1 MHQTFYIDVDEEVNS
16 VINRIR
22 KSNEKYNIL
31 VIAHGALLMQSAVS
45 LKLIKREADALEKKV
60 MIITKDELAASI
72 AKKIGFPVRNSL
84 EEVNENKSNPVVKRE
99 SILVSREPE
108 RVNVGAEKESV
119 EPMEVIDKKNR
130 LVNLGSDSFMS
141 ASGMIKK
148 PEIEKNLKNS
158 PPKKEFDNSA
168 STRSSFSNKTSLGA
182 VSSDSFENLFIE
194 PTEPVTT
201 KNRENLSA
209 GSALKF
215 LWIFIVFIG
224 ILLLAIG
231 AYFYLPSAQVTVF
244 PLKKTENIS
253 LKLDVSENP
262 NSGSSANTIVL
273 KTQVIEDEAVL
284 SNTFDATG
292 QKGDSNQKA
301 KGVITIYNEFSET
314 SQVLVATTRFLSNDN
329 KLFRLLE
336 TVTVPGMTVKDGKT
350 EAGKIE
356 ANIVADEA
364 GSDFNI
370 KEATFTI
377 PGLVGSAKHDK
388 FYAKLTQETKGG
400 GNSGSD
406 LKAVSKSDI
415 ENAKFKTENQL
426 KSQLKENIKNKL
438 GSENQLLDNAIS
450 YEVLDFSV
458 FPEEGAVTENF
469 EYQVRIKIKTLA
481 FSSKEMDE
489 KIVNLINSSVSQK
502 NVPMELSSFEKNY
515 GNADIDFAKK
525 TIKMD
530 VSVNSKLISKID
542 KNKISEGLAGKKK
555 EEMSEII
562 GTYPEVSKAEAIV
575 SPNFISNSFPKYP
588 SKINIEIGQD

>member
-16 VINRIR
+16 VISRIR

-60 MIITKDELAASI
+60 MIITKDELAAAI
-72 AKKIGFPVRNSL
+72 AKKIGFPVRKSL
-84 EEVNENKSNPVVKRE
+84 EEVNDNKNVSAPRREIAPINREVERSNIK
-99 SILVSREPE
+99 
-108 RVNVGAEKESV
+108 EKEPV
-119 EPMEVIDKKNR
+119 ESMEIIDKKNR

-141 ASGMIKK
+141 TGGMIKK
-148 PEIEKNLKNS
+148 PEVEENLKNS
-158 PPKKEFDNSA
+158 SLKKE
-168 STRSSFSNKTSLGA
+168 SSNDVLSRNNFSNRASLGA
-182 VSSDSFENLFIE
+182 VSSDSFENLFLE
-194 PTEPVTT
+194 PTEPATI
-201 KNRENLSA
+201 KNKENLSA
-209 GSALKF
+209 GNALKF
-215 LWIFIVFIG
+215 LWIFIIFIG
-224 ILLLAIG
+224 ILLLAMG

-262 NSGSSANTIVL
+262 SSGSSANTIGL

-336 TVTVPGMTVKDGKT
+336 TVTVPGMTIKDGKT

-356 ANIVADEA
+356 ADIVADEA

-426 KSQLKENIKNKL
+426 KSQLKESVKNKL
-438 GSENQLLDNAIS
+438 GLENQLLDNAIS

-469 EYQVRIKIKTLA
+469 EYQVRIKVKTLA

-489 KIVNLINSSVSQK
+489 KIVNFINSSVSQK

-530 VSVNSKLISKID
+530 VSVNGKLVSKID
-542 KNKISEGLAGKKK
+542 KDKISSGLAGKKK
-555 EEMSEII
+555 EDMSEII

>member
-1 MHQTFYIDVDEEVNS
+1 
-16 VINRIR
+16 
-22 KSNEKYNIL
+22 
-31 VIAHGALLMQSAVS
+31 
-45 LKLIKREADALEKKV
+45 
-60 MIITKDELAASI
+60 
-72 AKKIGFPVRNSL
+72 
-84 EEVNENKSNPVVKRE
+84 
-99 SILVSREPE
+99 
-108 RVNVGAEKESV
+108 
-119 EPMEVIDKKNR
+119 MEIIDKKNR

-141 ASGMIKK
+141 TGGMIKK
-148 PEIEKNLKNS
+148 PEVEENLKKS
-158 PPKKEFDNSA
+158 SLKKE
-168 STRSSFSNKTSLGA
+168 SSNDVLSRNNFSNRASLGT
-182 VSSDSFENLFIE
+182 VSSDSFENLFLE
-194 PTEPVTT
+194 PTEPATI
-201 KNRENLSA
+201 KNKENLSA
-209 GSALKF
+209 GNALKF
-215 LWIFIVFIG
+215 LWIFIIFIG
-224 ILLLAIG
+224 ILLLAMG

-244 PLKKTENIS
+244 PLKKTENVS

-262 NSGSSANTIVL
+262 SSSNANVIAL
-273 KTQVIEDEAVL
+273 KTQVIEDEGVL

-336 TVTVPGMTVKDGKT
+336 TVTVPGMTIKDGKT

-364 GSDFNI
+364 GTDFNI

-377 PGLVGSAKHDK
+377 PGLVGSTKHDK

-400 GNSGSD
+400 GSSGSD

-426 KSQLKENIKNKL
+426 KSQLKESIKNKL
-438 GSENQLLDNAIS
+438 GQENQLMDNAIS

-458 FPEEGAVTENF
+458 FPEEGAVTESF
-469 EYQVRIKIKTLA
+469 EYQVRIKLKTLS

-489 KIVNLINSSVSQK
+489 KIVNFINASVAQK
-502 NVPMELSSFEKNY
+502 TLPMELVSFEKNY

-530 VSVNSKLISKID
+530 VSVNSRLISKID
-542 KNKISEGLAGKKK
+542 KDKISNGLAGKKK
-555 EEMSEII
+555 EDMSEII
-562 GTYPEVSKAEAIV
+562 GAYPEVSKAEAVV

-588 SKINIEIGQD
+588 SKINIEISQD